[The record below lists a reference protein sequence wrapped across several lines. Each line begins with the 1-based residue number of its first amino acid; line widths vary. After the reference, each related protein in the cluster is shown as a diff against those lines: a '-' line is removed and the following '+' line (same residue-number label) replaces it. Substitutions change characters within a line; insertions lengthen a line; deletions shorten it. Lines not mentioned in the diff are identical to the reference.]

1 MAVNNSFAYIEK
13 TLPGVVDKVFALD
26 SLTETLI
33 GGSEIKLDFLDAKT
47 VKIFMLAS
55 TGLVDYAR
63 GGHGSTNTR
72 GAAKST
78 TETFTLSQERYSE
91 IPLDK
96 LDTLDD
102 GETVLGHLASEFLR
116 TKVVPEFDT
125 YRFSKLA
132 SYTSATMGNRKEES
146 GAISADKIISKF
158 NTAFKWMAEQKVGE
172 ADQVIYVSP
181 VVMEL
186 IRNTTELAKRL
197 HQSDMDKNVRFAIEE
212 YENRKIIVVPSDMFY
227 TNAKTGNGI
236 YPQNSSKVINF
247 MVVDRRAPIIVKKL
261 DYAKVF
267 NSLEQ
272 NGSYL
277 GYVGYMLTNLYYHDL
292 FVPENKR
299 VAIYC
304 NVSNT
309 AALSVSSALLLD
321 AVAGATQGKTVVK
334 SVLTQPAGML
344 YDGLGLYT
352 ANGTAPAIGDSFTIT
367 AGSNDVIL
375 GTEFTPDA
383 SHNIIVAVLD
393 GKVVATSKDFTN
405 TLPVGAA

>member
-13 TLPGVVDKVFALD
+13 TLPGVVDKVFALN
-26 SLTETLI
+26 SLTDALI

-55 TGLVDYAR
+55 TGLTDYAR
-63 GGHGSTNTR
+63 GGHGTANTR

-102 GETVLGHLASEFLR
+102 GETVLGHLAAEFIR

-125 YRFSKLA
+125 YRFSKMA
-132 SYTSATMGNRKEES
+132 SYCSATMGNLVSETI
-146 GAISADKIISKF
+146 AANTIISKF
-158 NTAFKWMAEQKVGE
+158 NAAFKWMTEQKVPE
-172 ADQVIYVSP
+172 SDQVIYVNP
-181 VVMEL
+181 EVMEL

-197 HQSDMDKNVRFAIEE
+197 HQADMNKNVQFSIEM
-212 YENRKIIVVPSDMFY
+212 YENRPIVVVPSDMFY
-227 TNAKTGNGI
+227 TLAQTGNGI
-236 YPQNSSKVINF
+236 YPSASSKVINF
-247 MVVDRRAPIIVKKL
+247 MVVSKKAPIIVKKM

-267 NSLEQ
+267 NSVDQ

-277 GYVGYMLTNLYYHDL
+277 GYVGYLLTNLYYHDL

-299 VAIYC
+299 VALYC
-304 NVSNT
+304 SVSNVNAT
-309 AALSVSSALLLD
+309 SVSSALLVD
-321 AVAGATQGKTVVK
+321 AVAGTTGKTLIN
-334 SVLTQPAGML
+334 SVITQPAGML
-344 YDGLGLYT
+344 YDKVGLYT
-352 ANGTAPAIGDSFTIT
+352 TNGTAPAIGTSYSVST
-367 AGSNDVIL
+367 DVI
-375 GTEFTPDA
+375 GTEITPNA
-383 SHNIIVAVLD
+383 SHNIFVAVLD

-405 TLPVGAA
+405 TLPTGA

>member
-13 TLPGVVDKVFALD
+13 TLPGIVDKVFALS
-26 SLTETLI
+26 SLTESLI

-55 TGLVDYAR
+55 TGLYDYAR
-63 GGHGSTNTR
+63 GGHGSANTR

-78 TETFTLSQERYSE
+78 TETFTLTQERYSE

-102 GETVLGHLASEFLR
+102 GETVLGHLASEFIR

-132 SYTSATMGNRKEES
+132 SYCSTTMGNMVVET
-146 GAISADKIISKF
+146 ISANTIISKF
-158 NTAFKWMAEQKVGE
+158 NAAFKWMAEQKVPE
-172 ADQVIYVSP
+172 QDQVIYVNP
-181 VVMEL
+181 EVMEQ

-197 HQSDMDKNVRFAIEE
+197 HQSDMSKNVQFAIEE
-212 YENRKIIVVPSDMFY
+212 YENRPIVVVPSDMLY
-227 TNAKTGNGI
+227 TLAQTGNGI
-236 YPQNSSKVINF
+236 YPGPDSKIINF
-247 MVVDRRAPIIVKKL
+247 LVVSKKAPIIVKKL

-267 NSLEQ
+267 NSVDQ

-277 GYVGYMLTNLYYHDL
+277 GYVGYLLTNLYYHDL

-299 VAIYC
+299 VALYC
-304 NVSNT
+304 SVSNVS
-309 AALSVSSALLLD
+309 AATKANSLLVD
-321 AVAGATQGKTVVK
+321 AVAGSASKTLIK
-334 SVLTQPAGML
+334 GVLTQPAGML
-344 YDGLGLYT
+344 FDKVGLHT
-352 ANGTAPAIGDSFTIT
+352 ANGTAPAIGSVYSV
-367 AGSNDVIL
+367 SNDVV
-375 GTEFTPDA
+375 GTEITPNV
-383 SHNIIVAVLD
+383 SHNIFVAVLD

-405 TLPVGAA
+405 TLPVGA